1 MPDITLTIPGEPVAK
16 GRPRVTTWGT
26 YTPEKTVN
34 YETLIKEMFAIG
46 GHEKLN
52 GQLIMGVNAYFAIPK
67 SASKRNRALMI
78 ACKIRPTKKPDFD
91 NIGKIV
97 GDALKGLAFDDDSQ
111 VVTGIVRKFYSE
123 TPRMVIAIRE
133 EIRGAEE

>member
-1 MPDITLTIPGEPVAK
+1 MSDIQLTIPGEPVAK
-16 GRPRVTTWGT
+16 SRPRVTRWAT

-46 GHEKLN
+46 GHQKLN
-52 GQLIMGVNAYFAIPK
+52 GQLTMSVLAYFAIPK
-67 SASKRNRALMI
+67 SASKKNRALMI
-78 ACKIRPTKKPDFD
+78 ALKIRPTKKPDFD

-111 VVTGIVRKFYSE
+111 IVTGTVRKFYSE
-123 TPRMVIAIRE
+123 TPRMEILIRE
-133 EIRGAEE
+133 DDK